1 MGRTSIVLV
10 VVALGLLGFIFLFE
24 RGSLSTTEREL
35 RKSRVVDNFVRDKVT
50 RLELQRRGVTTVLV
64 KVEPNPADPLD
75 LGGWQVEAPYKA
87 KADSTEVDSLLG
99 ALEWAEARRS
109 LGEASAADRKT
120 FGLDAPRY
128 RLRFVAG
135 REEGGFSV
143 GARAAD
149 GQGAYLTPRASKA
162 VFVVGPDLLDA
173 LEHEPE
179 EFHAKILHDGLTI
192 LTAQQLELHRG
203 SQALKLA
210 RKDGFF
216 WLDGALASQSELKA
230 LIDVLDGLR
239 ATRYV
244 GEQVKPEH
252 ALDQPRL
259 AVELDSLVYDPAQK
273 GKQHTER
280 FSLKVGAVCG
290 KRDAESYI
298 QVGQRVYCA
307 SNAELAKL
315 ERTPE
320 QLRETRVL
328 PLDDDDIS
336 GVELRAG
343 ERVLTLTTVEN
354 ATRYEMVEAGSGSG
368 SGSGKRA
375 GEADRDALKEW
386 YGALRGLR
394 FSSAPSAETA
404 VAPTAVTATFKR
416 SGKDEAPYVLHV
428 DPSGLKAARL
438 DEKVLLEL
446 PPSAA
451 ELLTPMAARFR
462 KKRVLDE
469 DESQLSAIAISGT
482 GRAAERV
489 EKHGSDYELVA
500 AQRSPAA
507 RRPLDELARLFS
519 KLDALSFE
527 ADHAKPE
534 HGLSAPYRT
543 LQIEYA
549 GSPDG
554 KTKARKHT
562 LSIGAAAADKGR
574 YARLNDDPA
583 VFVLPNA
590 LVSKLDASLATAS
603 AQ

>member
-35 RKSRVVDNFVRDKVT
+35 RKSRVVNNFVRDKVT

-109 LGEASAADRKT
+109 LGEASDADRKT
-120 FGLDAPRY
+120 FELDAPRY

-179 EFHAKILHDGLTI
+179 EFHAKSLHDGLTI
-192 LTAQQLELHRG
+192 LTAQQLELRRG
-203 SQALKLA
+203 SQTLKLA

-216 WLDGALASQSELKA
+216 WLDGALASHSELEA

-244 GEQVKPEH
+244 GEQAKPEH

-354 ATRYEMVEAGSGSG
+354 ATRYEMSEA
-368 SGSGKRA
+368 GSGKRA
-375 GEADRDALKEW
+375 GEADRDALKAW
-386 YGALRGLR
+386 YGALRELR
-394 FSSAPSAETA
+394 FSSVPSPEAA
-404 VAPTAVTATFKR
+404 AAPTALSATFKR
-416 SGKDEAPYVLHV
+416 SGKDEAPYVLHI
-428 DPSGLKAARL
+428 DPSKLRASRL
-438 DEKVLLEL
+438 EEKVLLEL
-446 PPSAA
+446 PPTAA

-482 GRAAERV
+482 GRAQERV
-489 EKHGSDYELVA
+489 EKHGADYELVA
-500 AQRSPAA
+500 PQRSSAA

-519 KLDALSFE
+519 KLDAITFE
-527 ADHAKPE
+527 ADQAKPE

-543 LQIEYA
+543 LQVEYD

-554 KTKARKHT
+554 KTKPRKHT
-562 LSIGAAAADKGR
+562 LSIGAAATDKGR

-590 LVSKLDASLATAS
+590 LVSKLDSSLATS